1 MVNSTLSGKEK
12 GDVTIIYR
20 TVRWV
25 NGASGQRSSAQ
36 STRDTWSAPTVS
48 WAHRTVRRAPD
59 SVRCAN
65 SPEGPTVGCVRY
77 GRRSRTGPLQWL
89 SGGAPE
95 SPVHHSIEGKKC
107 LPSWSLTAPSC
118 LGAIKG
124 TPRHMEQDT
133 KPSLS
138 ILRLTD
144 SASTHL
150 IDCVSDLSSVWV
162 ANSLCCV
169 SSSSLGL
176 CVGVLRIWV
185 LRVLL
190 FHPYSCA
197 FFVTY
202 IVRVRGSNLWR
213 FLANGK
219 NTQKRKDCGI
229 QVDHW
234 ITWKGL
240 SATLV
245 QLGRHNVEVGKC
257 YLVEPQDK
265 NRVSLLWLFCLQEIA
280 S

>member
-1 MVNSTLSGKEK
+1 M
-12 GDVTIIYR
+12 
-20 TVRWV
+20 
-25 NGASGQRSSAQ
+25 
-36 STRDTWSAPTVS
+36 
-48 WAHRTVRRAPD
+48 
-59 SVRCAN
+59 
-65 SPEGPTVGCVRY
+65 
-77 GRRSRTGPLQWL
+77 
-89 SGGAPE
+89 
-95 SPVHHSIEGKKC
+95 
-107 LPSWSLTAPSC
+107 
-118 LGAIKG
+118 
-124 TPRHMEQDT
+124 
-133 KPSLS
+133 
-138 ILRLTD
+138 
-144 SASTHL
+144 
-150 IDCVSDLSSVWV
+150 
-162 ANSLCCV
+162 
-169 SSSSLGL
+169 

-190 FHPYSCA
+190 SHPYSYA
-197 FFVTY
+197 FFVIY
-202 IVRVRGSNLWR
+202 IVRARGSNLWR